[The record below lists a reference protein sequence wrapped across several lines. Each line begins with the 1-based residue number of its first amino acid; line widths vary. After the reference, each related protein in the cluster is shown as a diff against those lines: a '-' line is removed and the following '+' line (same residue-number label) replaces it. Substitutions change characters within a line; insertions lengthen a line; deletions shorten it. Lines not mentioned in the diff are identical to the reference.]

1 MLNEQTTVA
10 IVDDEPS
17 VLIGLQRLLNEFGFV
32 TEVFK
37 SAEEFLNRGAASA
50 LDCLVLDIHLGGMSG
65 LELRR
70 HLAASGSHVPTIFIT
85 ANDDDA
91 TRQEAINAG
100 CVAFLGKP
108 FSGLVLIDAIE
119 KAVG

>member
-1 MLNEQTTVA
+1 MLSEQTTVA

-17 VLIGLQRLLNEFGFV
+17 VLIGLQRLLNEFGFG

-37 SAEEFLNRGAASA
+37 SAEEFLNRGTAKAP
-50 LDCLVLDIHLGGMSG
+50 DCLVLDIQLGGMSG

-70 HLAASGSHVPTIFIT
+70 RLAASGSQVPTIFIT
-85 ANDDDA
+85 ANDDDT
-91 TRQEAINAG
+91 TRQDAINAG
-100 CVAFLGKP
+100 CAAFLGKP

-119 KAVG
+119 KAIS